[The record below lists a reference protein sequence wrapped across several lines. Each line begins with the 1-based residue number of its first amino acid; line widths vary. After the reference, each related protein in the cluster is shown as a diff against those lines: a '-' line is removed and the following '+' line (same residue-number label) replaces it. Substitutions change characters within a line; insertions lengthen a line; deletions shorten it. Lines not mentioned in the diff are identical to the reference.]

1 MTRLLDVT
9 APVRHLA
16 EAAALAVRLLTG
28 RSPHPVHAAALLCAD
43 ERGLTVSA
51 TDGTLV
57 VRLRVA
63 ATVHEPGEALVSRR
77 GLADTLAGLDSPE
90 ARLVAEGSRM
100 AVRVPGGRFALP
112 VLADT
117 WPQVADLPPETG
129 RAPGAALRT
138 AVAAVAGAASREHAL
153 PIFTG
158 VRVRAAAAD
167 LSLLAT
173 DRYRLASATV
183 PLEAAVPFDA
193 LVPAGPL
200 GRIAPVLGRAETVT
214 LHAGGDVFGL
224 SWPGGS
230 VTTPTLGDA
239 YPDAQFDRLLD
250 VHPECVAEVDADAL
264 LHAVDRAAAYAGQP
278 GRLTLQSIDGA
289 LLVRASDPLR
299 GESEEMV
306 KATIRSGQAIRSYQT
321 RLLADALRAF
331 PGETIQLRVQ
341 PALRATEVTT
351 ATADLRYLIVPM
363 RQTDP
368 T

>member
-1 MTRLLDVT
+1 MTRALDAT

-28 RSPHPVHAAALLCAD
+28 RSPHPVHSAVLLHGGED
-43 ERGLTVSA
+43 GLTLSA
-51 TDGTLV
+51 TDGALT
-57 VRLRVA
+57 VRLHVP

-77 GLADTLAGLDSPE
+77 GLADTLAGLDPPE
-90 ARLVAEGSRM
+90 ARLVAEGSRV

-117 WPQVADLPPETG
+117 WPPTAELPAETG

-138 AVAAVAGAASREHAL
+138 AAAAVAGAASREHAL

-158 VRVRAAAAD
+158 VRVRAAAGSV
-167 LSLLAT
+167 SLLAT
-173 DRYRLASATV
+173 DRYRLAAATV
-183 PLEAAVPFDA
+183 PIESTAPFDA
-193 LVPAGPL
+193 LVPAGL
-200 GRIAPVLGRAETVT
+200 LARVAPVLGRAETVA
-214 LHAGGDVFGL
+214 LHCGGDLFAL

-239 YPDAQFDRLLD
+239 FPDAQFDRLLD
-250 VHPECVAEVDADAL
+250 VAPECVAEVESDTLA
-264 LHAVDRAAAYAGQP
+264 HAVDRAAAYAGQQ
-278 GRLTLQSIDGA
+278 GRITLQSIEGA

-299 GESEEMV
+299 GESEETV
-306 KATIRSGQAIRSYQT
+306 KATVRSGQATRSYQA
-321 RLLADALRAF
+321 RLLGDALRAF
-331 PGETIQLRVQ
+331 AGEPVQLRIQ

-363 RQTDP
+363 RQPDP
-368 T
+368 S